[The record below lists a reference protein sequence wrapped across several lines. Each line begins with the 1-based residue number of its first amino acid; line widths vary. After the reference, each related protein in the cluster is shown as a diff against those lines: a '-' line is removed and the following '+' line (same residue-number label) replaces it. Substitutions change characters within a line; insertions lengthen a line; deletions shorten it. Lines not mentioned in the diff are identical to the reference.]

1 MSLAHLSTK
10 TLVLIIATGVILTAT
25 TAGVLTVNKAI
36 PSTGTISTINV
47 EVYSDSACSQ
57 PLASINWG
65 TLSPGAT
72 VTKTVYIKNTGNAQ
86 ITLSMTTNNWSP
98 TNANGPITIF
108 WDKEGSTLAA
118 GQSTVAVIT
127 LRVSS
132 SISGITSFSC
142 NIVITGTS

>member
-10 TLVLIIATGVILTAT
+10 TLLLIIATGVILTAT

-57 PLASINWG
+57 PLSSINWG

-86 ITLSMTTNNWSP
+86 ITLSMTTNNWNP
-98 TNANGPITIF
+98 MNANGPITIF
-108 WDKEGSTLAA
+108 WDKEGLTLAS
-118 GQSTVAVIT
+118 GQSTAAVIT

>member
-1 MSLAHLSTK
+1 MNLAKLPTK
-10 TLVLIIATGVILTAT
+10 TLLLLITTGVILTAT

-36 PSTGTISTINV
+36 PSSGTVSTINV

-57 PLASINWG
+57 PLSSLNWG
-65 TLSPGAT
+65 TISPGAT

-86 ITLSMTTNNWSP
+86 ITLSMTTNNWNP
-98 TNANGPITIF
+98 TSANGPISIF
-108 WDKEGSTLAA
+108 WDKEGATLAP
-118 GQSTVAVIT
+118 GQSTSAVIT

-132 SISGITSFSC
+132 SISGISSFSV

>member
-10 TLVLIIATGVILTAT
+10 TLLLIIATGVILTAT

-57 PLASINWG
+57 PLSSINWG

-86 ITLSMTTNNWSP
+86 ITLSMTTNNWNP

-108 WDKEGSTLAA
+108 WDKEGSTLAS
-118 GQSTVAVIT
+118 GQSTAAVIT

>member
-10 TLVLIIATGVILTAT
+10 TLLLIIATGVILTAT

-118 GQSTVAVIT
+118 GQSTAAVIT